1 MRSLDLWYTT
11 TTCHCSELVC
21 VRNQNKRDSPSI
33 RRTKPSRVPQ
43 STRLLES
50 RWIFENAVIRAPG
63 IMHEQIRLLMRR
75 AKSARQVLE
84 SAVPLP
90 HHAPLVLN
98 RIPPVVFAK
107 RQRRA
112 LDRRHAQKQQVPRA
126 SGIQVVEQLRIHV
139 EDGVI
144 QRSIVE
150 PPRVPD
156 VVDADEEGEE
166 GVVWLPRGRR
176 RVRAV
181 RALEGG
187 DLVFETEDC
196 GRVGRDEG
204 RFDGCAA

>member
-1 MRSLDLWYTT
+1 
-11 TTCHCSELVC
+11 
-21 VRNQNKRDSPSI
+21 
-33 RRTKPSRVPQ
+33 
-43 STRLLES
+43 
-50 RWIFENAVIRAPG
+50 
-63 IMHEQIRLLMRR
+63 MRR
-75 AKSARQVLE
+75 AKSVRQVLE
-84 SAVPLP
+84 PAIPVQNHP
-90 HHAPLVLN
+90 PLVLN
-98 RIPPVVFAK
+98 RIPPVIFAK

-126 SGIQVVEQLRIHV
+126 SGIQVAEQRRIHI
-139 EDGVI
+139 EDGVV

-156 VVDADEEGEE
+156 IVNADEEGEE
-166 GVVWLPRGRR
+166 GVVWLPRSGC

-204 RFDGCAA
+204 RVDGCAA